1 MRPTTMAQLVRLT
14 YVSQAAA
21 PLSEPA
27 LQRIVERARQHNR
40 ANGLTGALLDYGGRF
55 LQVLEGP
62 ADAVHATF
70 RRIAADPRHRRIVTV
85 EYVGVPARQFSHWAM
100 RHVATGHA
108 NDRVVAQFLD
118 ELAHGPDAT
127 RARHAVTLL
136 QRLADAP
143 VAVPA

>member
-1 MRPTTMAQLVRLT
+1 MRPNTMAQLVRLT

-27 LQRIVERARQHNR
+27 LQRLLDRARHHNL
-40 ANGLTGALLDYGGRF
+40 ANGLTGAMLDYGGRF

-62 ADAVHATF
+62 AEAVDATF
-70 RRIAADPRHRRIVTV
+70 RRIAADPRHRRIVNV
-85 EYVGVPARQFSHWAM
+85 ERVAVQSRQFSHWAM
-100 RHVATGHA
+100 RHVATGRA
-108 NDRVVAQFLD
+108 SDRMVAQFLD
-118 ELAHGPDAT
+118 ELAHAPDAT
-127 RARHAVTLL
+127 RARHAVALL

>member
-1 MRPTTMAQLVRLT
+1 M
-14 YVSQAAA
+14 
-21 PLSEPA
+21 
-27 LQRIVERARQHNR
+27 
-40 ANGLTGALLDYGGRF
+40 
-55 LQVLEGP
+55 
-62 ADAVHATF
+62 
-70 RRIAADPRHRRIVTV
+70 TV
-85 EYVGVPARQFSHWAM
+85 EYVAVQARQFSHWAM

-127 RARHAVTLL
+127 RARHAVALL